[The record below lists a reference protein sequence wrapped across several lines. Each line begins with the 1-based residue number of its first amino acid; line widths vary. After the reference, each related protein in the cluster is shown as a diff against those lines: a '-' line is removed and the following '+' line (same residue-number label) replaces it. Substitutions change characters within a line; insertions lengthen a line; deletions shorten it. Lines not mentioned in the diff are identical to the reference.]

1 MPQPQQC
8 HIWAVS
14 VIYITAN
21 GNARSLTHW
30 VRPEI
35 KPVSSWILFVSAEP
49 QRELLFV
56 FVFKLQNHFEIHEKL
71 KLVHDNISSS
81 PAIIESVSKSVYK
94 NILLLKR
101 PSFRVPTPV
110 PQSINVVTLRGDLQT
125 ICWFIS
131 LGRSR
136 IKSSSVRRQ
145 GFKC

>member
-1 MPQPQQC
+1 M
-8 HIWAVS
+8 
-14 VIYITAN
+14 
-21 GNARSLTHW
+21 
-30 VRPEI
+30 
-35 KPVSSWILFVSAEP
+35 SSWILFVSAEP

-125 ICWFIS
+125 IC
-131 LGRSR
+131 
-136 IKSSSVRRQ
+136 
-145 GFKC
+145 